1 MKIKHY
7 ITSILQES
15 DSIIVSGLGKF
26 YTQYKSASFDESTRL
41 LSPPGLSV
49 LFDKSITTD
58 SGTLQSYISE
68 KENMNPDDAY
78 TLINDFVEHS
88 KAMLRKG
95 EKVFFDDIG
104 YLYAQEDDLLF
115 EEKLGTNFLVHSYGL
130 ENIHIP
136 PKKHKKETDFEVS
149 EIEIKELPPVKA
161 RTGLKIALTILPV
174 LVLIFVGFT
183 QLELG
188 EKYGLLIKQYEQ
200 NWLQAILSTSP
211 KKEKTAI
218 PVEDE
223 KVAEQS
229 LVGNI
234 LYDSFP
240 DSTIVKRDVKQIQPE
255 IGTGQTLF
263 HLVSASYRSH
273 TNLKQVILK
282 LKDKGYNPIA
292 LPEKGGWIKLSIRQ
306 FTTLDDAIVA
316 TEAYNSQNQKSP
328 VWIFVAK

>member
-15 DSIIVSGLGKF
+15 DSIIIAGLGKF

-41 LSPPGLSV
+41 LSPPGISIF
-49 LFDKSITTD
+49 FDKNITTD

-68 KENMNPDDAY
+68 KENMNSDDAY
-78 TLINDFVEHS
+78 ALITDFVEHT

-95 EKVFFDDIG
+95 EKITFDGIG
-104 YLYAQEDDLLF
+104 YLYAQEDDLFF
-115 EEKLGTNFLVHSYGL
+115 EEKLDTHFSVRSYGL
-130 ENIHIP
+130 ENVHIP
-136 PKKHKKETDFEVS
+136 QIKHKKEVDFEIS
-149 EIEIKELPPVKA
+149 EIEIKELPLVKA
-161 RTGLKIALTILPV
+161 RTGLKISLTILPV
-174 LVLIFVGFT
+174 LILICIGFT
-183 QLELG
+183 QLEMG
-188 EKYGLLIKQYEQ
+188 NKYGLLIKQYEQ
-200 NWLQAILSTSP
+200 NWLQAILSPST
-211 KKEKTAI
+211 KKEKVAT
-218 PVEDE
+218 PVVDE
-223 KVAEQS
+223 KVAIQS
-229 LVGNI
+229 PLANI
-234 LYDSFP
+234 LHNSFP
-240 DSTIVKRDVKQIQPE
+240 DSTSVKRNIKQVQPE

-273 TNLKQVILK
+273 TNLKQVIQK

-316 TEAYNSQNQKSP
+316 TEAYNSQNQANP